1 MLPLPQT
8 VDTPLRLDA
17 SAGENAGK
25 ARCKEAASFWT
36 FSGDPA
42 DFSSRQRRFRAHAA
56 PLCPLRGEA
65 ASFPLS
71 DLFLLKKAGM
81 RLRLHRM
88 FIHRKSEQ
96 KSTQGERRRQT
107 SVFNAGAAIPCSAG
121 ARGRR
126 AAQRPSGPA
135 AQRPS
140 GPAAQRPSGPAAQRP
155 SGPAA
160 QRPSG
165 PAAQRPS
172 GPAAQRPSGPAAQRP
187 SGPAAQRPSGP
198 AAQRPSGPTSPQVPS
213 TGIRHGQGPLFLG
226 TRAFFLGRGRCK
238 AARHEAA
245 GNDPAAV
252 PVSGVFGFA
261 ETRARPTGRG
271 RARCGALWSRRGQRT
286 ALTGGWGK

>member
-1 MLPLPQT
+1 MQRGCQL
-8 VDTPLRLDA
+8 LDVFRR
-17 SAGENAGK
+17 SCRFFKPSK
-25 ARCKEAASFWT
+25 ALSRACCAA
-36 FSGDPA
+36 
-42 DFSSRQRRFRAHAA
+42 
-56 PLCPLRGEA
+56 LPLRGEA

-238 AARHEAA
+238 AQGMRRRETIRRLCRFPAFLASQRRAPAPRA
-245 GNDPAAV
+245 GGGRVAV
-252 PVSGVFGFA
+252 RFGRSGGK
-261 ETRARPTGRG
+261 GR
-271 RARCGALWSRRGQRT
+271 L
-286 ALTGGWGK
+286 